1 MTSMR
6 IAMIGL
12 RGLPARAGGVERHVE
27 ELATRLVDRGHEV
40 TVFCRPGYAPRRRR
54 RPTAASSSRSCP
66 PCKARGG
73 EAFVHSG
80 LGAFAHRR
88 QPVRRRALPRRR
100 ARGCSRR

>member
-40 TVFCRPGYAPRRRR
+40 TVFCRPGYAPEAGETYRGIKLAQLPTVKATRRRGVR
-54 RPTAASSSRSCP
+54 AQRPER
-66 PCKARGG
+66 
-73 EAFVHSG
+73 V
-80 LGAFAHRR
+80 
-88 QPVRRRALPRRR
+88 R
-100 ARGCSRR
+100 ARSATGSTWRTSTPSVRACSPR

>member
-40 TVFCRPGYAPRRRR
+40 TVFCRPGYAPEAGETYRGHQAGPAADREGHAAARRSC
-54 RPTAASSSRSCP
+54 TAA
-66 PCKARGG
+66 
-73 EAFVHSG
+73 
-80 LGAFAHRR
+80 
-88 QPVRRRALPRRR
+88 
-100 ARGCSRR
+100 